1 MMWKL
6 GRLMH
11 LQRDRDAENRTE
23 RRLSSGPRR
32 AVCTADSGRYQ
43 LSCTEV
49 FEEVQKLIEYGDMEV

>member
-11 LQRDRDAENRTE
+11 RTE